1 MEKKKTPETDSSR
14 EDGDF
19 IEKVVNSSEQQDI
32 AEPVDDYSVSI
43 AFEGL
48 TDEQDNVRSAWSLKV
63 DPPVMVIADSSGQEV
78 RFIVTKDVAFELAH
92 KTKLVRDAFYNID
105 TKTSDRFGF
114 GLSDKDLRTKRQAV
128 VDWFFR
134 HRVFVISA
142 VAFIAVL
149 AVISRMSF

>member
-1 MEKKKTPETDSSR
+1 MKEKKTSGTTPE

-19 IEKVVNSSEQQDI
+19 VEEVLCTSEQDTQKSL
-32 AEPVDDYSVSI
+32 DDYSVSI

-48 TDEQDNVRSAWSLKV
+48 TDEQDNVRSAWSLKA
-63 DPPVMVIADSSGQEV
+63 DPPVMVISDSFGQEV